1 MNAIAAL
8 KSTRRICFDR
18 LINAQRKE
26 IRTMSGLNAL
36 KMRQEPK
43 RGAKLAEKL
52 KCEKSSIHYLSILN
66 GNTRGL
72 VWTDDP
78 TAPRLAVVYSY
89 LLGGFQIMGT
99 PLQTAEEYAAFR
111 LFFENKV
118 FPLAKDE
125 FELSEFAYSAD
136 TEELSDMM
144 RVVFFDKELFE
155 QKQLVYR
162 TAEEYSAA
170 EMPFIHAAE
179 GRPMRIWRASESFL
193 RENAEFAGAY
203 LPEILESYKSFADFL
218 KHGFAFFVLEGE
230 NICGNIISNGEY
242 NGCCIVG
249 ADTKA
254 EYRRRGI
261 ASALLRTAIESA
273 RERGNEII
281 WECAE
286 ENIPSVR
293 TAESCGMHR
302 CGEFFVRWFE
312 FEPQTPQD

>member
-1 MNAIAAL
+1 MN
-8 KSTRRICFDR
+8 
-18 LINAQRKE
+18 
-26 IRTMSGLNAL
+26 GLNAL

-52 KCEKSSIHYLSILN
+52 KCEKSSIHYLSILS

-179 GRPMRIWRASESFL
+179 GRPMRIRRASEASCVKMPSLQGLIFPKFWK
-193 RENAEFAGAY
+193 A
-203 LPEILESYKSFADFL
+203 
-218 KHGFAFFVLEGE
+218 
-230 NICGNIISNGEY
+230 
-242 NGCCIVG
+242 
-249 ADTKA
+249 TKA
-254 EYRRRGI
+254 LPI
-261 ASALLRTAIESA
+261 
-273 RERGNEII
+273 
-281 WECAE
+281 
-286 ENIPSVR
+286 
-293 TAESCGMHR
+293 
-302 CGEFFVRWFE
+302 F
-312 FEPQTPQD
+312 

>member
-1 MNAIAAL
+1 MN
-8 KSTRRICFDR
+8 
-18 LINAQRKE
+18 
-26 IRTMSGLNAL
+26 GLNAL

-179 GRPMRIWRASESFL
+179 GRPMRIRRASESFL

-203 LPEILESYKSFADFL
+203 LPEILESYKSFAVF
-218 KHGFAFFVLEGE
+218 
-230 NICGNIISNGEY
+230 
-242 NGCCIVG
+242 
-249 ADTKA
+249 
-254 EYRRRGI
+254 
-261 ASALLRTAIESA
+261 
-273 RERGNEII
+273 
-281 WECAE
+281 
-286 ENIPSVR
+286 
-293 TAESCGMHR
+293 
-302 CGEFFVRWFE
+302 
-312 FEPQTPQD
+312 

>member
-1 MNAIAAL
+1 MN
-8 KSTRRICFDR
+8 
-18 LINAQRKE
+18 
-26 IRTMSGLNAL
+26 GLNAL

-144 RVVFFDKELFE
+144 RVVFSTRSCLNRNSLFIAR
-155 QKQLVYR
+155 QKN
-162 TAEEYSAA
+162 TAWRKCRS
-170 EMPFIHAAE
+170 F
-179 GRPMRIWRASESFL
+179 MRRK
-193 RENAEFAGAY
+193 G
-203 LPEILESYKSFADFL
+203 
-218 KHGFAFFVLEGE
+218 G
-230 NICGNIISNGEY
+230 
-242 NGCCIVG
+242 
-249 ADTKA
+249 
-254 EYRRRGI
+254 
-261 ASALLRTAIESA
+261 
-273 RERGNEII
+273 
-281 WECAE
+281 
-286 ENIPSVR
+286 
-293 TAESCGMHR
+293 
-302 CGEFFVRWFE
+302 
-312 FEPQTPQD
+312 

>member
-1 MNAIAAL
+1 MN
-8 KSTRRICFDR
+8 
-18 LINAQRKE
+18 
-26 IRTMSGLNAL
+26 GLNAL

-72 VWTDDP
+72 VWTDNP

-144 RVVFFDKELFE
+144 RVVFFR
-155 QKQLVYR
+155 Q
-162 TAEEYSAA
+162 
-170 EMPFIHAAE
+170 
-179 GRPMRIWRASESFL
+179 RA
-193 RENAEFAGAY
+193 
-203 LPEILESYKSFADFL
+203 
-218 KHGFAFFVLEGE
+218 V
-230 NICGNIISNGEY
+230 
-242 NGCCIVG
+242 
-249 ADTKA
+249 
-254 EYRRRGI
+254 
-261 ASALLRTAIESA
+261 
-273 RERGNEII
+273 
-281 WECAE
+281 
-286 ENIPSVR
+286 
-293 TAESCGMHR
+293 
-302 CGEFFVRWFE
+302 
-312 FEPQTPQD
+312 

>member
-1 MNAIAAL
+1 MN
-8 KSTRRICFDR
+8 
-18 LINAQRKE
+18 
-26 IRTMSGLNAL
+26 GLNAL

-170 EMPFIHAAE
+170 GMPFVHAAE
-179 GRPMRIWRASESFL
+179 GRPMRIRRASESFL

-218 KHGFAFFVLEGE
+218 KHGFAFFALEGE

-273 RERGNEII
+273 RERGN
-281 WECAE
+281 
-286 ENIPSVR
+286 
-293 TAESCGMHR
+293 
-302 CGEFFVRWFE
+302 
-312 FEPQTPQD
+312 